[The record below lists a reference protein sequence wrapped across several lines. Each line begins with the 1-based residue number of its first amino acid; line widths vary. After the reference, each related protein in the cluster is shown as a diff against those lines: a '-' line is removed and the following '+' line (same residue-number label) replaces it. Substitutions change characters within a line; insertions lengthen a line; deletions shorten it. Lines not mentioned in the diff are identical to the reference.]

1 MGEERTMSWILD
13 FEMEAAQTAA
23 PTDASSAAPSAERDR
38 LLRRMAESLD
48 RLTRRLGREWG
59 PLTHSQWAMLRRLL
73 DGPVLVGV
81 LAERLDISTAGA
93 TRMLDKLEECGYV
106 GRHRQEGDMRQV
118 SACLTK
124 KGETALKEAWQAYL
138 DRLAEMLVPVSDEDL
153 ARWLDILN
161 QLAPPKQCG
170 PQ

>member
-1 MGEERTMSWILD
+1 MDRDTLLKQ
-13 FEMEAAQTAA
+13 AALGV
-23 PTDASSAAPSAERDR
+23 DR
-38 LLRRMAESLD
+38 LN
-48 RLTRRLGREWG
+48 RRLGREWG
-59 PLTHSQWAMLRRLL
+59 PLTRAQWAVLRRLTE
-73 DGPVLVGV
+73 GPVPVGL
-81 LAERLDISTAGA
+81 LAQRLDISTAGA

-106 GRHRQEGDMRQV
+106 GRQRQEGDMRQV

-124 KGETALKEAWQAYL
+124 KGETALKEAWHAYL